1 MTGGSPALTGTIR
14 SSNSA
19 GVSYEPGV
27 VDSSAT
33 REPSGAIR
41 GVDCSRS
48 GSSASTVRSPLATS
62 TSTTPCRNAP
72 PGPRVRQEAATV
84 TASALIE

>member
-1 MTGGSPALTGTIR
+1 
-14 SSNSA
+14 
-19 GVSYEPGV
+19 V

-41 GVDCSRS
+41 GVCCCRP

-62 TSTTPCRNAP
+62 ISTTPRGKAP
-72 PGPRVRQEAATV
+72 PGPRVRHDAATV